1 MKNSEFYTD
10 NTAELAIAKT
20 DRERE
25 PDRKAEY
32 AHYVSS
38 HTKRPVWTHAYH
50 NPSAKSVSY

>member
-10 NTAELAIAKT
+10 NTAERAIKKV

-25 PDRKAEY
+25 PDHKTEY
-32 AHYVSS
+32 NNYVSS
-38 HTKRPVWTHAYH
+38 HSKRPMWTHAYH